1 MMTKKWEMKKAT
13 GLTSKKKKNL
23 NAECEELFLT
33 DSFTIIA
40 CLPVAL
46 LSFDQLWQYFVSLWL
61 FEIPIERLREFSM
74 QGPIK

>member
-1 MMTKKWEMKKAT
+1 MKKSNR
-13 GLTSKKKKNL
+13 LNKRKKKKNL

-46 LSFDQLWQYFVSLWL
+46 LSFDQLWQYVVSLRL
-61 FEIPIERLREFSM
+61 FEIPIERLRV
-74 QGPIK
+74 

>member
-1 MMTKKWEMKKAT
+1 MKKSNR
-13 GLTSKKKKNL
+13 LNKRKKKNL

-46 LSFDQLWQYFVSLWL
+46 LSSDQLWQYVVSLRL
-61 FEIPIERLREFSM
+61 FEIPIERLRV
-74 QGPIK
+74 